1 MKDTVYHVK
10 ETMWCPR
17 HSNCQSCC
25 IFTEGISGEARLELP
40 APPSG
45 RATVAANSLIVAGLI
60 SSEMLERL
68 PLHDALATPL
78 PRGLGLIP
86 LRGGGGGADGVTAES
101 GCTAAADARPPP
113 SPLQGLPD
121 DVRPSVTSD
130 GWRYCR
136 SSQPDVICW

>member
-45 RATVAANSLIVAGLI
+45 RATVAANSLQPHAPQACHI
-60 SSEMLERL
+60 
-68 PLHDALATPL
+68 ALRNP
-78 PRGLGLIP
+78 LGL
-86 LRGGGGGADGVTAES
+86 
-101 GCTAAADARPPP
+101 
-113 SPLQGLPD
+113 
-121 DVRPSVTSD
+121 SD
-130 GWRYCR
+130 
-136 SSQPDVICW
+136 P